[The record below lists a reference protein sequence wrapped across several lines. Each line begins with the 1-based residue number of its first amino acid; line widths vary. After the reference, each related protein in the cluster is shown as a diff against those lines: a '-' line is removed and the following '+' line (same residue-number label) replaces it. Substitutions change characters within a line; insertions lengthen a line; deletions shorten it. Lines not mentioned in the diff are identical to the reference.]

1 MEKQESIIQEC
12 YGKEDL
18 KVILTRLLEQ
28 EFFKEISEGRDNDEK
43 Q

>member
-1 MEKQESIIQEC
+1 MDDQKRITQEY

-18 KVILTRLLEQ
+18 KVILTGLLEQ

-43 Q
+43 